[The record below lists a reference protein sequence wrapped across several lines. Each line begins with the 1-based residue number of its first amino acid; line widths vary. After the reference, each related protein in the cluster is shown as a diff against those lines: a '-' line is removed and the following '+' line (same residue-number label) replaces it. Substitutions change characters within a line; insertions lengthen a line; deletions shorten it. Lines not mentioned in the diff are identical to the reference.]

1 MISNVG
7 CFVSKYHGFANEY
20 LTIEGFAVEIA
31 AMQKSFLFQF

>member
-1 MISNVG
+1 MISNAG

-20 LTIEGFAVEIA
+20 LTIERFAVEIA